1 MKNTEKQQNALKGVT
16 LPFEKFGCLR
26 NLPLDEAGE
35 IIQTVLAYGM
45 NGTKPEFK
53 DKYQQRYYETFL
65 EPITEQITNA
75 EKRAVQCRE
84 AALHRA
90 DALKAAKKIIA
101 MQERE
106 AKSAKKNSIVDSS
119 ATPTLFDDA
128 HDDATNGNYPN
139 DPICGTIG
147 TNNGITDPFDIMR
160 NTTTAQL
167 QTVSQEYIG
176 SNAPEEDLSYTYLI
190 SLGIKRDTD
199 SYNGETTWNSM
210 SDEEKRTA
218 IAYVTQNITNNASKR
233 NTVYA
238 SKFLGSSVWR
248 TKA

>member
-1 MKNTEKQQNALKGVT
+1 MKKIEKQQNALKGVT
-16 LPFEKFGCLR
+16 LPFEKFGCLC
-26 NLPLDEAGE
+26 NLPVDEAGE

-53 DKYQQRYYETFL
+53 DKYQLRYYETFL
-65 EPITEQITNA
+65 DPITEQIANA

-90 DALKAAKKIIA
+90 DTLKAAKKIIA

-106 AKSAKKNSIVDSS
+106 TKSAKKNGIVDSP
-119 ATPTLFDDA
+119 ATPMSFYDA
-128 HDDATNGNYPN
+128 HDDATNANHSN
-139 DPICGTIG
+139 DSICGTIG
-147 TNNGITDPFDIMR
+147 TNNGIAASSDTMH

-167 QTVSQEYIG
+167 QTVSQENAG
-176 SNAPEEDLSYTYLI
+176 SNAPTEDLSYPYLI
-190 SLGIKRDTD
+190 SLGIKCDTD
-199 SYNGETTWNSM
+199 SYNGEMTWNAM
-210 SDEEKRTA
+210 PDEEKRAA

-238 SKFLGSSVWR
+238 SKFLSSNVW
-248 TKA
+248 KK